1 MRISDWSSDV
11 CSSDLLEGGVV
22 VDGHLLKAP
31 KVIITTGA
39 RPAVPSIPGFETV
52 DYLTSTSALNL
63 EELPASLLVVGGG
76 YVGAEIGQIF
86 ARAGVAVTIVCR
98 SRLLPAAAPELGEA
112 LTRYLAADGSRVIG
126 RPAGHTS
133 ELQPLMR

>member
-1 MRISDWSSDV
+1 MYVFVLIFFLMIRRPPRSTRTDTLFPYTTLFRS
-11 CSSDLLEGGVV
+11 
-22 VDGHLLKAP
+22 HLLKAP

-76 YVGAEIGQIF
+76 HVGAEIGQIF
-86 ARAGVAVTIVCR
+86 ARAGAAVTFVCR
-98 SRLLPAAAPELGEA
+98 NGLLPAAEPEFG
-112 LTRYLAADGSRVIG
+112 RGLAR
-126 RPAGHTS
+126 
-133 ELQPLMR
+133 